1 MSNQEK
7 TPLLGGVAGLGSATN
22 YYFLQ
27 TGETDDTGAVVEDM
41 PAGADASAFEPK
53 KLGIREVRSR

>member
-7 TPLLGGVAGLGSATN
+7 TPLLGGSGSATN
-22 YYFLQ
+22 YYFLSS
-27 TGETDDTGAVVEDM
+27 GETVEGGMVVEGM

-53 KLGIREVRSR
+53 KIGSFRGVR